1 MNDYKTES
9 TSLHSAKLVEPIII
23 EEKST
28 TRKVLFVNLNDIN
41 VNSGETVSI
50 SIVHQQKKNNDE
62 WENVD
67 SIN

>member
-41 VNSGETVSI
+41 VNSR
-50 SIVHQQKKNNDE
+50 NC
-62 WENVD
+62 
-67 SIN
+67 